1 MSSSNIAKAVRYLLL
16 VAVSLGAIFLFLL
29 ATASENTAFFSQ
41 HFEKLFVLNAVIVA
55 ILMILVAYQFKQL
68 WQNLRAQV
76 FGSRLTIRLV
86 LLFALMA
93 LIPGVLVYSV
103 SVQFLGRSIESWFDV
118 RIDNA
123 LDGGLKLGRSVLDL
137 LLKDTTDKA
146 HQLSL
151 VLADL
156 DNTRIFTQLNRL
168 REQANVF
175 EIAVFNSRGGVIA
188 FASSGRALRPETL
201 PKLSTWKVRL
211 QQTDSLIETLPGKGL
226 AVRIIKPFNSIDPL
240 DPLRILQI
248 IQPIPETLQQNTEI
262 VESGYRDYQE
272 LSFSRKALQ
281 RLYTLT
287 LTLTLLLTLTSAL
300 ALAVFLSERLSSP
313 LALLAEGTRAVAQ
326 GDFSRR
332 HPVQSK
338 DELGVLTQSFNAMTE
353 QLADARERVEENQRT
368 IETTNAYLES
378 ILRNLSAGVLAFDQR
393 FRLRTANPAASVI
406 LQQPLSEL
414 TGLPLYSWKER
425 IEVLAP
431 FVELIREA
439 FRLNPEGQ
447 WQKQAELAV
456 NANTRVL
463 LMRGTRLAGDLI
475 IGAVVVFDD
484 ISELIHAQREA
495 AWGEVARR
503 LAHEIK
509 NPLTP
514 IQLSAERL
522 QQKLGEKLSGAE
534 LDALNR
540 GTQTIVTQVMAM
552 KHMVDDFAI
561 YARQTRPGALQ
572 GVDLLALLQE
582 VLGLYE
588 NQHTFINLS
597 MPKEY
602 PLIQGEPT
610 RLRQVFHNLLQNSF
624 DAMVDQSAPSLT
636 ISAEVT
642 DNYLVLRF
650 SDTGYGFPEDILR
663 HAFEPYVTT
672 KPKGTGLGLAIV
684 KKIMEEHNGRITI
697 ENSSP
702 SGARVS
708 LLFPIIKT

>member
-29 ATASENTAFFSQ
+29 ATASENTAFFSK

-55 ILMILVAYQFKQL
+55 ILMILVAYQLKQL

-151 VLADL
+151 ALADL

-175 EIAVFNSRGGVIA
+175 EIAVFNSRGGVVA
-188 FASSGRALRPETL
+188 FASSGSALRPETL

-211 QQTDSLIETLPGKGL
+211 QQTDSLIETLPEKGL

-353 QLADARERVEENQRT
+353 QLADARDRVEENQRA
-368 IETTNAYLES
+368 IETANAYLES

-425 IEVLAP
+425 IAVLAP

-447 WQKQAELAV
+447 WQKQAELTV
-456 NANTRVL
+456 SANTRVL

-534 LDALNR
+534 LEALNR

-572 GVDLLALLQE
+572 NVDLLALLQE